1 MLKFYV
7 HGQRLRMETAVVASD
22 TIDYLTAQFLFQ
34 TDDWQDTARTAVFR
48 GAGETYSVL
57 LTDDR
62 IRAEDHLNLSAG
74 EWTVHV
80 IGTVSGESGTT
91 KRITTTQVR
100 FMVDD
105 CGAVDGSA
113 LPEVPAS
120 YGEQV
125 LAAAQAAV
133 ATANAV
139 KEAADA
145 GAFKGEKGDTGAPG
159 PRGEPGPA
167 GPAGEKGDKGDTG
180 AQGAQGPQGEKGD
193 TGPQGEQGPKG
204 DDGGSYT
211 VKGLYATLSALQ
223 AAHPTG
229 SAGDAWFVG
238 TSEDNVVYQWD
249 VDKASWVNVGAL
261 KGPKGD
267 KGDTGDTGA
276 QGPQGDKGDTGPQGP
291 QGDKG
296 DTGAQGEQGPQGPK
310 GDTGAAGPQGD
321 TGPQG
326 PQGEK
331 GDAFTYADFTA
342 EQLAALKGEKGD
354 TGATGPQ
361 GPKGDTGDV
370 GPQGPK
376 GDTGATGPQGPKG
389 DTGPQGPKGDT
400 GTAGTDGKT
409 AYQYAQDGGY
419 TGTEA
424 EFAEKLA
431 QEQLTGTTNNLTPTQ
446 VYDAVSAGIPVKV
459 QYFDDTY
466 GLLSFT
472 AFNVAESLDLI
483 ASQAIVYYNGVYIL
497 AELSGE
503 KSNNIWVFKATTLAQ
518 KTDIPS
524 ALPNPNALT
533 LNIGSTTAT
542 YDGSSAQTVEI
553 TGSDGTPDYVLTAAD
568 ALAKKVVNHIGSD
581 NIVFAVMADAHLG
594 YYTDTGNAAG
604 KQAGQALK
612 RLNERCALDFVAH
625 VGDYT
630 TGAYN
635 TTVESAMH
643 DMADYQ
649 LLIGSKFPGRQT
661 WCVGNHDDAPYQAT
675 ANRMSQT
682 QVYAAISRKNL
693 ASNGYVPGDAAYGYM
708 DFPGLRLRLIY
719 LDTHDRRSWGSAQV
733 GSGENCAFLNVE
745 NISAAQ
751 LQWLADHA
759 LNFSGVD
766 DPSKWSILVF
776 SHAVLST
783 SGTYTDPGGTVHPC
797 NTANAATL
805 LKAYATKKSGSITH
819 GGVTVNYNFT
829 EVTPAGIIGCIHGH
843 EHRYANETVGGAFL
857 SICCPNIMNGR
868 ERVSADGNTY
878 TKTEGTANGTSF
890 CVFSINRADKKIYVD
905 HYGPG
910 IDREFNYTVIDP
922 SAPSYTNLL
931 PSAIDTDGSIYNGV
945 GWEAGY
951 RLGSDGAP
959 TGQNDS
965 YLTGFIPVK
974 FGDVVHLKNV
984 KWQNGVTTGL
994 NSGNQRVAFYDA
1006 NKVHLGQTNAIGLGG
1021 TLSGVKDD
1029 NNIWTQFT
1037 VKNFSGVTLDNAA
1050 YFRLNCAEISGDSII
1065 TVNEEI
1071 T

>member
-1 MLKFYV
+1 MSQITIGGTTLNFKDSAFT
-7 HGQRLRMETAVVASD
+7 GDQWEQVASWVLNGGAEG
-22 TIDYLTAQFLFQ
+22 IDANAQIA
-34 TDDWQDTARTAVFR
+34 TEKAAAASASAAAARNSAT
-48 GAGETYSVL
+48 
-57 LTDDR
+57 
-62 IRAEDHLNLSAG
+62 SAG
-74 EWTVHV
+74 ESAASAAESIKHAPRINADGKWELWDATTNAYVATEYTAIGEDGVRGRGWYQYGVMDSNPQAFAWTGLSAAPKWGEGDWLYNPDNGNVGICTSRTDNADGSGHAS
-80 IGTVSGESGTT
+80 ITYTGTINGTDGTT
-91 KRITTTQVR
+91 PHI
-100 FMVDD
+100 
-105 CGAVDGSA
+105 GANGNWY
-113 LPEVPAS
+113 L
-120 YGEQV
+120 GE
-125 LAAAQAAV
+125 
-133 ATANAV
+133 T
-139 KEAADA
+139 
-145 GAFKGEKGDTGAPG
+145 DTGLPS
-159 PRGEPGPA
+159 R
-167 GPAGEKGDKGDTG
+167 
-180 AQGAQGPQGEKGD
+180 
-193 TGPQGEQGPKG
+193 GEQGPGAEVFYIDLEGSYPNYTCPVAMADIKAAYEAG
-204 DDGGSYT
+204 KVLECRCTRGMYTATLPLFISMPSENTWIFSSSGALTAMNFPAQSLTIAIVNGNVQASSTRLASMADIPPSFTLPFASPTQLGGVMPVIKKTDAMTRSIGVDDGG
-211 VKGLYATLSALQ
+211 GLYTEPAAWYVNITGTLDAPIGDKTPAEIYQAYTEGYAVYAVVQMTNLYSGMPFMLPLVAIVSASGSYLVCFSTL
-223 AAHPTG
+223 AEPHRGGTG
-229 SAGDAWFVG
+229 IIEITVTWNRRWYLF
-238 TSEDNVVYQWD
+238 TSEIA
-249 VDKASWVNVGAL
+249 K
-261 KGPKGD
+261 
-267 KGDTGDTGA
+267 
-276 QGPQGDKGDTGPQGP
+276 
-291 QGDKG
+291 
-296 DTGAQGEQGPQGPK
+296 
-310 GDTGAAGPQGD
+310 
-321 TGPQG
+321 
-326 PQGEK
+326 
-331 GDAFTYADFTA
+331 
-342 EQLAALKGEKGD
+342 
-354 TGATGPQ
+354 
-361 GPKGDTGDV
+361 
-370 GPQGPK
+370 
-376 GDTGATGPQGPKG
+376 
-389 DTGPQGPKGDT
+389 
-400 GTAGTDGKT
+400 TD
-409 AYQYAQDGGY
+409 D
-419 TGTEA
+419 
-424 EFAEKLA
+424 
-431 QEQLTGTTNNLTPTQ
+431 
-446 VYDAVSAGIPVKV
+446 IP
-459 QYFDDTY
+459 
-466 GLLSFT
+466 
-472 AFNVAESLDLI
+472 
-483 ASQAIVYYNGVYIL
+483 
-497 AELSGE
+497 
-503 KSNNIWVFKATTLAQ
+503 TTL
-518 KTDIPS
+518 K
-524 ALPNPNALT
+524 NPNALT
-533 LNIGSTTAT
+533 ITSGSNSVT
-542 YDGSSAQTVEI
+542 YDGSEAKTINISAGV
-553 TGSDGTPDYVLTAAD
+553 GDDTPDYVLTAAD
-568 ALAKKVVNHIGSD
+568 ALAKKVTGHIGTDS
-581 NIVFAVMADAHLG
+581 IVFAVMADAHLG

-635 TTVESAMH
+635 TTVESAMR

-649 LLIGSKFPGRQT
+649 LLIGSKFPGRQA

-708 DFPGLRLRLIY
+708 DLPALRLRLIY

-819 GGVTVNYNFT
+819 GGVAVNYNFT
-829 EVTPAGIIGCIHGH
+829 AVTPAGIIGCIHGH
-843 EHRYANETVGGAFL
+843 EHRYANEIVGGAFL

-878 TKTEGTANGTSF
+878 TKTAGTANGTSF
-890 CVFSINRADKKIYVD
+890 CVFCINRADKKIYVD

-910 IDREFNYTVIDP
+910 VDRVFDYTVVDP

-945 GWEAGY
+945 GWEKGY

-994 NSGNQRVAFYDA
+994 NSGNQRVSFYDA
-1006 NKVHLGQTNAIGLGG
+1006 NKAHLGQANAIGLGG
-1021 TLSGVKDD
+1021 MLSGVKDD

-1037 VKNFSGVTLDNAA
+1037 VKNLSGVDLGNAA